1 MLIVTEKYSESV
13 KEKEIRQK
21 LVVKEVLKVLYSP
34 VKAFEE
40 IVKKPS
46 VKGPLLVLALT
57 LLATVVLQ
65 SVVAS
70 KYSFLTAT
78 PDNDNWTESASLW
91 NSNDTPSV
99 DGAEGVVGNYS
110 VKSSVTNNTYI
121 WMNITGIGQFN
132 CSGETGY
139 KALSFR
145 IKWIHQNETFP
156 SSNAT
161 LRLFSNNQNGYFELN
176 LIVLINSSD
185 TWANVTVEVGQ
196 DNPNWTSLNSPDWG
210 NITGLE
216 FRLVWSDAADLT
228 LKIDDLH
235 FGKYVSWLT
244 AAASDV
250 IIISSINAAI
260 AFFYN
265 WGVYGVFLLIFMRI
279 FHGKTGAL
287 TKFFVVIGHVFIV
300 TTVYIL
306 VNALLFSTLPQ
317 VTAETFQEKW
327 VSNWAFQLGYY
338 LDFAFKAWMAVLF
351 AIAMRSFS
359 QLTWTKAALIS
370 AITLILSYFFTLGV
384 L

>member
-1 MLIVTEKYSESV
+1 
-13 KEKEIRQK
+13 
-21 LVVKEVLKVLYSP
+21 LVVYEVLKVLYSP

-40 IVKKPS
+40 IVKKPR
-46 VKGPLLVLALT
+46 VKGPLLILALT

-65 SVVAS
+65 SVVYS
-70 KYSFLTAT
+70 KLLSFVPEV
-78 PDNDNWTESASLW
+78 PDNDNWTESASFW
-91 NSNDTPSV
+91 NSNGIPSV

-110 VKSSVTNNTYI
+110 VKSSVTNNTHI

-161 LRLFSNNQNGYFELN
+161 LRLFSNNQNGYFELS
-176 LIVLINSSD
+176 LIDLINSSD

-196 DNPNWTSLNSPDWG
+196 DNSNWTSLNSPDWG

-216 FRLVWSDAADLT
+216 FRLAWSDAANLT
-228 LKIDDLH
+228 MKIDDLH
-235 FGKYVSWLT
+235 FGNYVSALT
-244 AAASDV
+244 AAASDI
-250 IIISSINAAI
+250 IIISSLNVSL
-260 AFFYN
+260 AFFFN
-265 WGVYGVFLLIFMRI
+265 WAIYGVFLLMFMRI
-279 FHGKTGAL
+279 FHGKTGSL

-317 VTAETFQEKW
+317 ITAETFQEKW

-351 AIAMRSFS
+351 AIAMHFFS

-370 AITLILSYFFTLGV
+370 AITLILSYFFTLAV

>member
-1 MLIVTEKYSESV
+1 
-13 KEKEIRQK
+13 
-21 LVVKEVLKVLYSP
+21 VVVYEVLKVLYSP

-57 LLATVVLQ
+57 LLATAVLQ

-161 LRLFSNNQNGYFELN
+161 LRLFSNNQNSYFELN
-176 LIVLINSSD
+176 LIDLINSSD

-196 DNPNWTSLNSPDWG
+196 DNPNSLNSPDWG

-216 FRLVWSDAADLT
+216 FKLAWSNAANLT

-235 FGKYVSWLT
+235 FGKYVSWFT

-250 IIISSINAAI
+250 IIISSLNVSI
-260 AFFYN
+260 AFFFN
-265 WGVYGVFLLIFMRI
+265 WAIYGVFLLMFMRI
-279 FHGKTGAL
+279 FHGKTGSL

-351 AIAMRSFS
+351 AIAMHFFS

-370 AITLILSYFFTLGV
+370 AITLILSYFFTLAV

>member
-1 MLIVTEKYSESV
+1 ME
-13 KEKEIRQK
+13 
-21 LVVKEVLKVLYSP
+21 VLYSP

-40 IVKKPS
+40 IVKNPT
-46 VKGPLLVLALT
+46 VKGPLLILALT

-65 SVVAS
+65 SIVAS

-78 PDNDNWTESASLW
+78 PANDDWTESASLW
-91 NSNDTPSV
+91 NSNGNLSV
-99 DGAEGVVGNYS
+99 DGTEDVVGNYS
-110 VKSSVTNNTYI
+110 VKSSITNNTHI
-121 WMNITGIGQFN
+121 RMNITGIGQFD

-161 LRLFSNNQNGYFELN
+161 LRLFSNNENGYFELD
-176 LIVLINSSD
+176 LIYLINSSD
-185 TWANVTVEVGQ
+185 TWANVTVKVGS
-196 DNPNWTSLNSPDWG
+196 DNPNWTSPNSPDWG

-216 FRLVWSDAADLT
+216 FRLAWSDAANLT

-235 FGKYVSWLT
+235 FGKYISWFT

-250 IIISSINAAI
+250 IILSSLNVSI
-260 AFFYN
+260 AFFFN
-265 WGVYGVFLLIFMRI
+265 WAIYGVFLLMFMRI
-279 FHGKTGAL
+279 FHGKTGSL

-300 TTVYIL
+300 TAVYIL
-306 VNALLFSTLPQ
+306 VSALLFSTLPP

-338 LDFAFKAWMAVLF
+338 LDFTFKSWMAVLF
-351 AIAMRSFS
+351 ALAVRFFS
-359 QLTWTKAALIS
+359 QATWTKAALIS
-370 AITLILSYFFTLGV
+370 VIASILGYFFALAV